1 MATKE
6 VQMKGGTC
14 QAETNPTW
22 WKQPGDALPLA
33 VGAALVSVGMVNCIY
48 GHYQLA
54 TGKGKLD

>member
-1 MATKE
+1 METKK

-22 WKQPGDALPLA
+22 MKQPGDQVPLA
-33 VGAALVSVGMVNCIY
+33 IGGALVAFGIVNSVV
-48 GHYQLA
+48 GHYRLA